1 MKKIIVTFVLLLS
14 FVGSHATAK
23 SISVDTV
30 RVTYYSVIG
39 YGSCRMVACYALKGD
54 VYECQNYY
62 GRIKDSD
69 SLPKTINKE
78 LVLDLQDRI
87 EKQAQK
93 DSCKFV
99 KITSEDYS
107 NYVKMLNDSFF
118 DSTPLELAGYKD
130 KEKFKLNKRYFTS
143 LSGGDIFKNL
153 SKPFVFGYSY
163 SPLRKIEF
171 VRSDGEVVSIKP
183 VIYPQCLPWKVSC
196 GNSSKYISFESV
208 LSFLEDAQLSLLLSP
223 EDKYLYM
230 LHIAYVYVKSE

>member
-1 MKKIIVTFVLLLS
+1 MKKIILAFVLLLS

-78 LVLDLQDRI
+78 LVLGLQDRI

-93 DSCKFV
+93 IV
-99 KITSEDYS
+99 
-107 NYVKMLNDSFF
+107 
-118 DSTPLELAGYKD
+118 A
-130 KEKFKLNKRYFTS
+130 
-143 LSGGDIFKNL
+143 
-153 SKPFVFGYSY
+153 
-163 SPLRKIEF
+163 
-171 VRSDGEVVSIKP
+171 
-183 VIYPQCLPWKVSC
+183 
-196 GNSSKYISFESV
+196 
-208 LSFLEDAQLSLLLSP
+208 SLLKLRAKTMLITL
-223 EDKYLYM
+223 KY
-230 LHIAYVYVKSE
+230 